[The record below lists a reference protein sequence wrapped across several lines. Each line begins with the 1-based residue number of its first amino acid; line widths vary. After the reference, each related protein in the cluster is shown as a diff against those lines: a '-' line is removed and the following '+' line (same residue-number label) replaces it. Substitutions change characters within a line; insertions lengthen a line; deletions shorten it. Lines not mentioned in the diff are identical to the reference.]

1 MQINSNL
8 HVAAV
13 PEENGLIDWAVSLVF
28 FSFRYRL
35 TILYFKRMLRFADT
49 LKASQQEDAAS

>member
-1 MQINSNL
+1 MQINSSL

-35 TILYFKRMLRFADT
+35 TILYFKGILRFEDT